1 MALGKKGRAGDIAG
15 CWGIYPAWNQLGGKG
30 GRLWS
35 EQLDYISHSAL
46 LFPAVELL
54 PPAQGEPILT
64 HTRLRDWKLNQE
76 THFQFGFSCC
86 LQGFFYY
93 YFFFSF
99 LNCLFC
105 CCPSV
110 YKKHTKP
117 SLFIFFLIKAKGDSF
132 RETGNILFSPLSFQQ

>member
-1 MALGKKGRAGDIAG
+1 MMAPGKKGRAGDIAG
-15 CWGIYPAWNQLGGKG
+15 CWGIYPAWNQLGGKGGKG

-86 LQGFFYY
+86 LQ
-93 YFFFSF
+93 FFFFIISF
-99 LNCLFC
+99 F
-105 CCPSV
+105 PS
-110 YKKHTKP
+110 
-117 SLFIFFLIKAKGDSF
+117 
-132 RETGNILFSPLSFQQ
+132 

>member
-1 MALGKKGRAGDIAG
+1 MAPGKKGRAGDIAG
-15 CWGIYPAWNQLGGKG
+15 CWEIYPAWNQLGGKGGKG

-46 LFPAVELL
+46 LFPAVQLL

-86 LQGFFYY
+86 LQGFFLLLFLFFLPELPVLLLSFCLQEAYKAQFI
-93 YFFFSF
+93 YFFS
-99 LNCLFC
+99 
-105 CCPSV
+105 
-110 YKKHTKP
+110 Y
-117 SLFIFFLIKAKGDSF
+117 
-132 RETGNILFSPLSFQQ
+132 